1 MSRAHVRHAGA
12 RSAYRAT
19 RRVDTAGAWRR
30 SAPRRAA
37 APDRQRVYEP
47 STAPA
52 ATYRAAYPESPSRQP
67 VRSER
72 AYYRTQRPVRP
83 SYGGS
88 GQSYRTRRY
97 AGQTRSYAATA
108 PDVRRRDY
116 TPVRYRAPQAA
127 AMTAAYPRQRRH
139 DAAPRVQIPYA
150 SASYRPGRPY
160 RTAQH
165 TAAPAVL
172 RGSPAR
178 TGARYAS
185 YARTG
190 KPYRTSSPY
199 HLHAGHGHAAM
210 ARRAN
215 PRLPAA
221 MPRRV
226 RGVARVTG
234 TVRTART
241 GTTGVRTTFHG
252 TGTARYAPAVHR
264 AQAASAQ
271 PDGIRTRRGAGLRDR
286 LGHATT
292 MMVSN
297 IAQAGADRTDIADSM
312 GHTAVE
318 LAARAGMTATGVTVR
333 AVGRTAGKARAVMN
347 RDKQAVLATYK
358 AGEKASRQL
367 DKTPRKG
374 APGAARAKR
383 VADAK
388 KRAGKPTVLSDAKPS
403 ARIGRFAAKGKASRM
418 IGKHVGGGLRKAGRG
433 VKRLGSTGL
442 GWADEASARI
452 TAADDDPTS
461 RLAGTARDLT
471 FKATRK
477 GVKGVTSSA
486 RFIWRHRR
494 APAKAAQG
502 AKAAGRTGA
511 RMARAVVQAVRAAAS
526 RIVAGVASVSLPVIP
541 IIAAMLAVLGVLMAV
556 MAAFLGSSASAD
568 TGVANVPA
576 EYEADV
582 IRAGSICQVVTPSVI
597 AAQIDQESGWN
608 PKAGSGAGAQGIA
621 QFMPDT
627 WASAGKD
634 GDGDGKADI
643 WNPHDAIWSQGN
655 YMCGLASQV
664 EAAKKAGRLTGD
676 TLQLTLAA
684 YNAGIGAVMKYGTIP
699 PYAETTN
706 YVRRIVELS
715 RSKYAASGG
724 DNGDSGPTAG
734 TMKPKLVMSDGY
746 HVDIEKMGLH
756 YTRFPDYDTYQ
767 CTWWAA
773 MRRNQI
779 GKPVDAHMGNGAQWN
794 DTAARLGY
802 KVGRKPKPGDVMCF
816 EAGVHGSDG
825 YYGHVAVVEQVNSD
839 GSILISQSGTG
850 WMAVVTETISASELA
865 AMGNGISFI
874 H

>member
-19 RRVDTAGAWRR
+19 RRADTDGAWRR

-37 APDRQRVYEP
+37 APDRQRAYEP

-52 ATYRAAYPESPSRQP
+52 AAYRAAYTESPRRQP

-88 GQSYRTRRY
+88 GQSYHTRRH
-97 AGQTRSYAATA
+97 AGQTRSYATIA
-108 PDVRRRDY
+108 PDVRRRDC

-127 AMTAAYPRQRRH
+127 AMAAAYPRQRRH
-139 DAAPRVQIPYA
+139 DAAPRIQTPYA
-150 SASYRPGRPY
+150 RASYRAGRPC
-160 RTAQH
+160 RTAPH
-165 TAAPAVL
+165 
-172 RGSPAR
+172 
-178 TGARYAS
+178 TGAPRLRDSTPAARYTS
-185 YARTG
+185 YALTG

-199 HLHAGHGHAAM
+199 HLHAGYGHAAA

-221 MPRRV
+221 MPRHG

-234 TVRTART
+234 TGRTVRT
-241 GTTGVRTTFHG
+241 GTTGVRTAFHG
-252 TGTARYAPAVHR
+252 TRYAPAVHL
-264 AQAASAQ
+264 AQAAAAQ
-271 PDGIRTRRGAGLRDR
+271 PDGIRIRRGSGLRDR

-292 MMVSN
+292 MMVAN
-297 IAQAGADRTDIADSM
+297 IAQSGADRTDIADSM

-318 LAARAGMTATGVTVR
+318 LAARAGMTATGVTIR

-367 DKTPRKG
+367 DKKLRKS
-374 APGAARAKR
+374 APDAARAKR

-418 IGKHVGGGLRKAGRG
+418 IGKRVGGGLRKAGRG

-494 APAKAAQG
+494 APAKAAHG

-582 IRAGSICQVVTPSVI
+582 LRAGSICQVVTPSVI

-664 EAAKKAGRLTGD
+664 ESAKKAGRLTGD

-734 TMKPKLVMSDGY
+734 TLKPKLVMRDGY

-816 EAGVHGSDG
+816 EAGVHGADG